1 MIPLDGILLF
11 YFLNMV
17 VNFLSQR
24 YSIGLCRFLAICC
37 CRLACTISARSSP
50 TAPPRQ
56 RRYRE
61 PHGSAH
67 TLRSPIAMSTQ
78 DAGPGSPDASDG
90 GEIEDFTLIG
100 RGGRPASRPAT
111 GEAPQAP
118 SHSEGGGAAL
128 SFAAVAARAAATS
141 PRPASSGARRAP
153 TLPAATPVL
162 PQSARPPW
170 PAQLVAPFR
179 SPAVQGLASP
189 SSRSSHPASTGMLA
203 SIEPDQEPHRRTTVR
218 TEGRRSCQIDADSSA
233 HETTRAAHGT
243 LPQAVVPRYCRRS

>member
-1 MIPLDGILLF
+1 MDGILLF

-24 YSIGLCRFLAICC
+24 YSIKLCRFLAICC

-67 TLRSPIAMSTQ
+67 TLRSSIAMSTQ

-141 PRPASSGARRAP
+141 PRPDAGSASAGRRPAARRTSPSAEATPDLQAGLTEQLGEFRAAMQLQSTMLQELGARLAGLERRETRADS
-153 TLPAATPVL
+153 V
-162 PQSARPPW
+162 S
-170 PAQLVAPFR
+170 
-179 SPAVQGLASP
+179 SP
-189 SSRSSHPASTGMLA
+189 SSPSSVSEASTMACGAM
-203 SIEPDQEPHRRTTVR
+203 RRRPEVW
-218 TEGRRSCQIDADSSA
+218 
-233 HETTRAAHGT
+233 
-243 LPQAVVPRYCRRS
+243 PV